1 MTGNCLKGSRP
12 LLYFD
17 KGFDQAPAMKVAK
30 ELLQQCFNVPRGH
43 HKSKPFI
50 DHVMGFYL
58 IDGRIWMRNFQIS
71 HMRESASPEP
81 VLAEIGAL
89 YTLRLHAPSTSVAD
103 WLIVLLPPPGPRCV
117 LNPVRMFGGAFGGP
131 TVWENPTFVSPNEV
145 RSLERRQ
152 KGDKYS
158 GRLANQQKRKARREE
173 FAPGPD
179 PLSDVFA

>member
-12 LLYFD
+12 LLFFD
-17 KGFDQAPAMKVAK
+17 KGFDQTPAMKVAK

-81 VLAEIGAL
+81 VLAEIGV
-89 YTLRLHAPSTSVAD
+89 LHPCIFTSSSR
-103 WLIVLLPPPGPRCV
+103 PPPPFTQHARTC
-117 LNPVRMFGGAFGGP
+117 GARF
-131 TVWENPTFVSPNEV
+131 
-145 RSLERRQ
+145 
-152 KGDKYS
+152 
-158 GRLANQQKRKARREE
+158 
-173 FAPGPD
+173 
-179 PLSDVFA
+179 